1 MVKTSIIPI
10 FIPHIGCPYCCVFCN
25 QWRITGRRG
34 VPDGNA
40 VAQTIKEYVT
50 SAAEERHW
58 EVAFYG
64 GSFTAIPM
72 ALQEELLA
80 PAYEALQQGCIQ
92 AIRCST
98 RPDCIDEEILSRL
111 KRYGLSTVELGVQ
124 SMDDAVLAR
133 AKRGHTAQ
141 DVVTAT
147 ALLREHG
154 FTVGHQLMPGLP
166 GEDWNSLQDTTA
178 AICRLQPDIARIYPV
193 VVIADTELADMYRK
207 GEYTPLSVHE
217 GVVRAAYMK
226 QAFVETGI
234 QCIRTGLQATEDLDD
249 PAQVLAGAYAPAMGE
264 MVDTRRYCRQ
274 LFAVLDCL
282 GDVGEVIV
290 EYNRRDTSRV
300 RGYKN
305 TTVKKVR
312 NRYSFSVQW
321 KESAVLP
328 AGIAA
333 VSAGRRKIYIE
344 ADAGR
349 IKDNL

>member
-1 MVKTSIIPI
+1 MKTSIIPI
-10 FIPHIGCPYCCVFCN
+10 FIPHIGCPYRCVFCN

-40 VAQTIKEYVT
+40 VARTIKEYVT

-72 ALQEELLA
+72 VLQEELLA
-80 PAYEALQQGCIQ
+80 PAYEALQQGRIQ

-98 RPDCIDEEILSRL
+98 RPDCIDKEILSRL

-217 GVVRAAYMK
+217 GIVRAAYMK

-282 GDVGEVIV
+282 GDTGEVIV

-328 AGIAA
+328 AGVAA

-349 IKDNL
+349 IKDDL

>member
-1 MVKTSIIPI
+1 
-10 FIPHIGCPYCCVFCN
+10 
-25 QWRITGRRG
+25 
-34 VPDGNA
+34 
-40 VAQTIKEYVT
+40 
-50 SAAEERHW
+50 
-58 EVAFYG
+58 
-64 GSFTAIPM
+64 
-72 ALQEELLA
+72 
-80 PAYEALQQGCIQ
+80 
-92 AIRCST
+92 
-98 RPDCIDEEILSRL
+98 
-111 KRYGLSTVELGVQ
+111 
-124 SMDDAVLAR
+124 MDDVVLAK

-166 GEDWNSLQDTTA
+166 GDEWNSLQDTTA

-193 VVIADTELADMYRK
+193 VVLADTELADMYRQ

-328 AGIAA
+328 AGVAA
-333 VSAGRRKIYIE
+333 VSAGGRKIYIE
-344 ADAGR
+344 ADAGK
-349 IKDNL
+349 IKDDL

>member
-1 MVKTSIIPI
+1 
-10 FIPHIGCPYCCVFCN
+10 
-25 QWRITGRRG
+25 
-34 VPDGNA
+34 
-40 VAQTIKEYVT
+40 
-50 SAAEERHW
+50 
-58 EVAFYG
+58 
-64 GSFTAIPM
+64 
-72 ALQEELLA
+72 
-80 PAYEALQQGCIQ
+80 
-92 AIRCST
+92 
-98 RPDCIDEEILSRL
+98 
-111 KRYGLSTVELGVQ
+111 
-124 SMDDAVLAR
+124 MDDVVLAR

-166 GEDWNSLQDTTA
+166 GEDWDSLRDTTA

-193 VVIADTELADMYRK
+193 VVLADTELADMYRQGK
-207 GEYTPLSVHE
+207 YMPLSVHE

-234 QCIRTGLQATEDLDD
+234 QCIRTGLQATDDLDD

-282 GDVGEVIV
+282 GDTGEVIV

-333 VSAGRRKIYIE
+333 VSAGGRKIYIE
-344 ADAGR
+344 ADAGK
-349 IKDNL
+349 IKDDL

>member
-1 MVKTSIIPI
+1 MKTSIIPI
-10 FIPHIGCPYCCVFCN
+10 FIPHIGCPYRCVFCN

-40 VAQTIKEYVT
+40 VARTIKEYVT

-80 PAYEALQQGCIQ
+80 PAYEALQQGRIQ

-98 RPDCIDEEILSRL
+98 RPDCIDKEILSRL
-111 KRYGLSTVELGVQ
+111 KRYGLSTIELGVQ

-193 VVIADTELADMYRK
+193 VVLADTELADMYRQ
-207 GEYTPLSVHE
+207 GEYMPLSVHE

-274 LFAVLDCL
+274 LFAVLDCM
-282 GDVGEVIV
+282 GDVEQVIV

-321 KESAVLP
+321 KESDVLP
-328 AGIAA
+328 AGVAA
-333 VSAGRRKIYIE
+333 VSAGGRKIYIE
-344 ADAGR
+344 ADAGK
-349 IKDNL
+349 IKDDL

>member
-1 MVKTSIIPI
+1 MKTSIIPI

-40 VAQTIKEYVT
+40 VVRTIKEYVT
-50 SAAEERHW
+50 SAADKRHW

-80 PAYEALQQGCIQ
+80 PAYEALQQGRIQ

-111 KRYGLSTVELGVQ
+111 KRYGLSIVELGVQ

-193 VVIADTELADMYRK
+193 VVIADTELADMYRQ

-217 GVVRAAYMK
+217 GVLRAAYMK

-282 GDVGEVIV
+282 GDTGEVIV

-328 AGIAA
+328 AGVAA

-349 IKDNL
+349 IKDDL